1 MNVDNE
7 INYIIQNLNN
17 KEFRKAIKSCEKII
31 KQKIKHTIVYNL
43 YGLAYQKQ
51 GLFVESIKAFEK
63 SIELQNDNYLAIN
76 NLAVSFKSIN
86 ENKLAEKFY
95 QDCLRIKPDHV
106 IAILNYAKLKE
117 KINKFEDAIKLYSKA
132 LDFKTEI
139 NEVYVFTKLSDL
151 YLSLGNF
158 EKGKEFAQK
167 IIKKKPNYIAGHV
180 QLSKFIN
187 YKEDKKHLLQME
199 KIIQQNNLNNNETID
214 LAFQL
219 GAAYDAQKNYEKAF
233 KYFDQANN
241 LKSKEVRYDIIDHLK
256 LQNSIIKTFENIKD
270 LGVKKEPSESKII
283 FICGMPRSGTTLI
296 EQIISSHSEVLPT
309 GENNFL
315 TTHIKENYLNGF
327 VLSQKKILKD
337 IYSKKNLFQ
346 DFVFKSL
353 SEHNFK
359 SKVFTDKSVQNY
371 FWIGFIKLFFPNAK
385 IIVTD
390 RNPKD
395 ICLSIFK
402 INFKNGFM
410 NFAYNQKDIV
420 NFYNLYFDLINYWKK
435 LYPNE
440 IYTAKYENLIE
451 NTEIE
456 TKKIIKF
463 CDLEWDQN
471 CLEHEKNKAA
481 IKTASISQARKPIYK
496 SSVNLSDNY
505 SKYLNEMFDLLKN

>member
-167 IIKKKPNYIAGHV
+167 IIKKK
-180 QLSKFIN
+180 
-187 YKEDKKHLLQME
+187 
-199 KIIQQNNLNNNETID
+199 T
-214 LAFQL
+214 
-219 GAAYDAQKNYEKAF
+219 
-233 KYFDQANN
+233 
-241 LKSKEVRYDIIDHLK
+241 
-256 LQNSIIKTFENIKD
+256 
-270 LGVKKEPSESKII
+270 
-283 FICGMPRSGTTLI
+283 
-296 EQIISSHSEVLPT
+296 
-309 GENNFL
+309 
-315 TTHIKENYLNGF
+315 
-327 VLSQKKILKD
+327 
-337 IYSKKNLFQ
+337 
-346 DFVFKSL
+346 
-353 SEHNFK
+353 
-359 SKVFTDKSVQNY
+359 
-371 FWIGFIKLFFPNAK
+371 
-385 IIVTD
+385 
-390 RNPKD
+390 
-395 ICLSIFK
+395 
-402 INFKNGFM
+402 
-410 NFAYNQKDIV
+410 
-420 NFYNLYFDLINYWKK
+420 
-435 LYPNE
+435 
-440 IYTAKYENLIE
+440 
-451 NTEIE
+451 
-456 TKKIIKF
+456 
-463 CDLEWDQN
+463 
-471 CLEHEKNKAA
+471 
-481 IKTASISQARKPIYK
+481 
-496 SSVNLSDNY
+496 
-505 SKYLNEMFDLLKN
+505 